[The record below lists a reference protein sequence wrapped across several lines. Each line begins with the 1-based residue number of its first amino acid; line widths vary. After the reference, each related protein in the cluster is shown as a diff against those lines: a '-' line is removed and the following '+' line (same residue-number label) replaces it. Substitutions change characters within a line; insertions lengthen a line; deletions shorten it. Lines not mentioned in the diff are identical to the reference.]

1 MFVADCSYQKTL
13 NQTRRTPLEI
23 HRWYTPLRLR
33 IQQHARQ
40 LRIRRKTISLS
51 ALFVAAATNSTC
63 ESLGRIRRRRETSP
77 RRRARSGRNA
87 CTTAPSCVQSLTA
100 LRFLLNHS
108 PILVFS
114 VPVWN
119 IETLEIQHR
128 PDQLVLFLRRFFL
141 FGRRFLLKVCRS
153 SSFPG

>member
-33 IQQHARQ
+33 IQQHARL

-51 ALFVAAATNSTC
+51 APFVAAATNSTC
-63 ESLGRIRRRRETSP
+63 ESLGRIRRTRETSP

-87 CTTAPSCVQSLTA
+87 CTTAPSCVQSLTV

-119 IETLEIQHR
+119 IETLNPTSPR
-128 PDQLVLFLRRFFL
+128 STPSLPPSVLPL
-141 FGRRFLLKVCRS
+141 
-153 SSFPG
+153 SSFPP